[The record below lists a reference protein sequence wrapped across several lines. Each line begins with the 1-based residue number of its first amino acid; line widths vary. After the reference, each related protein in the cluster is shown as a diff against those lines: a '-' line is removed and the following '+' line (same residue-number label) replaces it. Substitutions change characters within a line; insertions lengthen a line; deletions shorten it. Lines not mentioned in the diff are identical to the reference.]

1 MTEQQREG
9 DLLAGLLNL
18 PEGQRR
24 TDVADTPRADPIHPA
39 PALTR
44 HDEQALLNE
53 ANQFGTPTLKPT
65 TGAERDAA
73 ASFAA
78 ELLGMVRRYPLP
90 AVLAGA
96 GLVVL
101 LSRRRR

>member
-18 PEGQRR
+18 SEGQGSSGMAARHHS
-24 TDVADTPRADPIHPA
+24 APIFPTPAM
-39 PALTR
+39 TR

-53 ANQFGTPTLKPT
+53 ANQFGTPTLKPVDE
-65 TGAERDAA
+65 ADQQQPE
-73 ASFAA
+73 SFASD
-78 ELLGMVRRYPLP
+78 LLDVIRRYPLP

-96 GLVVL
+96 GLVFL
-101 LSRRRR
+101 LARRRR